1 MLARVDA
8 LARRSAAVMKE
19 TVLRVGDL
27 KIDLVSRAVS
37 RKGRDI
43 DLLPREFQV
52 LEYLVRNQ
60 GQVVPRAMLLQHVWD
75 LHFDPTTNI
84 IDVYVGRVRR
94 KVDDAQDYPLIHTVR
109 GVGFCVRAPCE
120 TLRSSTLRLAL
131 ISILVFGAAV
141 IGLFGYVY
149 FSAASYV
156 RVLSDRDIAAEVAL
170 LQKAYGGGGRNAL
183 VAAIGERVA
192 DDRLEGG
199 RYLLADAAF
208 MPLAGN
214 MKAWPAA
221 LKEADGRQNVEA
233 ADGHLLRV
241 DVVRLTDGLRLL
253 VGKDIDELRGFAGKI
268 NTAIGLVLLMIFVLA
283 GVVTVYTSRR
293 TVGRIE
299 SINAI
304 SRSIM
309 LSDLGKRIPL
319 RGTRDEWDRLAQNL
333 NLMLDRIERLMG
345 EVKQATDNVAH
356 DLRTPLTRMR
366 GRLEKASG
374 RSRDGENDQALIG
387 DTIAELDR
395 VLTMFASLTRI
406 SQIEAKDRTAV
417 FRTVN
422 LADIAG
428 EVVELFDAAAEHEHV
443 TLTAS
448 GDPTAFVTGDRDLLF
463 DAVANLV
470 DNAIKHGREA
480 GRVSVEIRRSD
491 AGATIAVSDDGPG
504 IPDHERQHV
513 LKRFY
518 RLERSRRT
526 PGNGLGLSLVA
537 AVAHLHGADIE
548 MADNAPGLT
557 FRLTF
562 PRPTGA

>member
-1 MLARVDA
+1 VLLA
-8 LARRSAAVMKE
+8 
-19 TVLRVGDL
+19 
-27 KIDLVSRAVS
+27 
-37 RKGRDI
+37 
-43 DLLPREFQV
+43 
-52 LEYLVRNQ
+52 
-60 GQVVPRAMLLQHVWD
+60 
-75 LHFDPTTNI
+75 
-84 IDVYVGRVRR
+84 
-94 KVDDAQDYPLIHTVR
+94 
-109 GVGFCVRAPCE
+109 E

-156 RVLSDRDIAAEVAL
+156 RIMSDRDIAAEVAL
-170 LQKAYGGGGRNAL
+170 LQKAYGQGGRNAL

-192 DDRLEGG
+192 DERLESG
-199 RYLLADAAF
+199 RYLLADASS

-214 MKAWPAA
+214 LKEWPAA
-221 LKEADGRQNVEA
+221 LKEADGWQSIEA
-233 ADGHLLRV
+233 ADEHLLRV
-241 DVVRLTDGLRLL
+241 DVVPLADGLRLL
-253 VGKDIDELRGFAGKI
+253 VGKDIDDLRGFAAKI

-309 LSDLGKRIPL
+309 QSDLGKRIPL

-333 NLMLDRIERLMG
+333 NLMLDRIETLMG

-374 RSRDGENDQALIG
+374 RSRDGETDQALIG

-406 SQIEAKDRTAV
+406 SQIEAKDRIAV
-417 FRTVN
+417 FRTVD

-480 GRVSVEIRRSD
+480 GQVSVEVRRSD
-491 AGATIAVSDDGPG
+491 TGATIAVSDDGPG

-513 LKRFY
+513 FKRFY

-537 AVAHLHGADIE
+537 AVAHLHSADIE

-557 FRLTF
+557 FRLRF
-562 PRPTGA
+562 PRTTGT

>member
-1 MLARVDA
+1 VLLA
-8 LARRSAAVMKE
+8 
-19 TVLRVGDL
+19 
-27 KIDLVSRAVS
+27 
-37 RKGRDI
+37 
-43 DLLPREFQV
+43 
-52 LEYLVRNQ
+52 
-60 GQVVPRAMLLQHVWD
+60 
-75 LHFDPTTNI
+75 
-84 IDVYVGRVRR
+84 
-94 KVDDAQDYPLIHTVR
+94 
-109 GVGFCVRAPCE
+109 E

-141 IGLFGYVY
+141 IGLLGYVY
-149 FSAASYV
+149 FSAATYV
-156 RVLSDRDIAAEVAL
+156 RTLSDRDIAAEVAV
-170 LQKAYGGGGRNAL
+170 LQKAYQQGGRDAL
-183 VAAIGERVA
+183 LAAIGERVA
-192 DDRLEGG
+192 DERFEGG
-199 RYLLADAAF
+199 RFLLADASF

-214 MKAWPAA
+214 LKDWPAA
-221 LKEADGRQNVEA
+221 LKDGDGSRSIKA
-233 ADGHLLRV
+233 TDGHLLRV
-241 DVVRLTDGLRLL
+241 DVVALPDGLRLL
-253 VGKDIDELRGFAGKI
+253 VGKDIDDLRGFAAKI
-268 NTAIGLVLLMIFVLA
+268 NTALALALLMIFVLA
-283 GVVTVYTSRR
+283 GVVTAYTSRR

-309 LSDLGKRIPL
+309 QSDLGERIPL

-333 NLMLDRIERLMG
+333 NLMLDRIETLMG

-374 RSRDGENDQALIG
+374 RPRDGVNDQALIG

-443 TLTAS
+443 TLTTS
-448 GDPTAFVTGDRDLLF
+448 GDPTAFITGDRDLLF

-470 DNAIKHGREA
+470 DNAIKYGREA
-480 GRVSVEIRRSD
+480 GRVTVEVTCTD
-491 AGATIAVSDDGPG
+491 GDATITVSDDGPG
-504 IPDHERQHV
+504 IPDNERQHV

-548 MADNAPGLT
+548 MSDNAPGLT
-557 FRLTF
+557 FRLKF
-562 PRPTGA
+562 PRPTGP

>member
-1 MLARVDA
+1 
-8 LARRSAAVMKE
+8 
-19 TVLRVGDL
+19 
-27 KIDLVSRAVS
+27 
-37 RKGRDI
+37 
-43 DLLPREFQV
+43 
-52 LEYLVRNQ
+52 
-60 GQVVPRAMLLQHVWD
+60 MLL
-75 LHFDPTTNI
+75 
-84 IDVYVGRVRR
+84 
-94 KVDDAQDYPLIHTVR
+94 A
-109 GVGFCVRAPCE
+109 E

-156 RVLSDRDIAAEVAL
+156 RILSDRDIAAEVAL
-170 LQKAYGGGGRNAL
+170 LQKAYGQGGRNAL
-183 VAAIGERVA
+183 AIAIGERVTSE
-192 DDRLEGG
+192 RLEGG
-199 RYLLADAAF
+199 RYLLADASF

-214 MKAWPAA
+214 TKEWPAA
-221 LKEADGRQNVEA
+221 VKEADGWQTIEA

-241 DVVRLTDGLRLL
+241 DVVPLADGLRLL
-253 VGKDIDELRGFAGKI
+253 VGKDIDDLRGFAAKI

-309 LSDLGKRIPL
+309 QSDLGKRIPL

-333 NLMLDRIERLMG
+333 NLMLDRIETLMG

-428 EVVELFDAAAEHEHV
+428 EVVELFDAAAEHERV

-480 GRVSVEIRRSD
+480 GRVSVDVRRGD
-491 AGATIAVSDDGPG
+491 NGGATIAVADDGPG

-518 RLERSRRT
+518 RLERSRRA

-557 FRLTF
+557 FRLRF
-562 PRPTGA
+562 PRPTGT